1 MFGAG
6 SASLHKGGFTMMS
19 DKMQKAIND
28 QINAEL
34 YSAYLY
40 LAMEAYFQSKGLAG
54 FANWMR
60 VQTQEEIVHAMKMYD
75 FINARSGR
83 VELKQIDS
91 PPLSWDSPL
100 KAFEAAYK
108 HETIVTGRI
117 NKLVDLAIR
126 ESDHATHNFLQ
137 WFVAEQVEEEQSAST
152 VVEKL
157 KLIGSSGE
165 GLFQLDKELGTRV
178 FTPPAQTAQ

>member
-1 MFGAG
+1 MI
-6 SASLHKGGFTMMS
+6 S

-28 QINAEL
+28 QINAEM

-40 LAMEAYFQSKGLAG
+40 LAMEAYFASKGLAG

-60 VQTQEEIVHAMKMYD
+60 VQTQEEMVHAMKMYD

-83 VELKQIDS
+83 VELKEIAG
-91 PPLSWDSPL
+91 PPLAWDSPL

-108 HETIVTGRI
+108 HETVVTGRI

-126 ESDHATHNFLQ
+126 ESDHASNNFLQ
-137 WFVAEQVEEEQSAST
+137 WFVAEQVEEEQSASA
-152 VVEKL
+152 VVDKL
-157 KLIGSSGE
+157 KMLGNSTD
-165 GLFQLDKELGTRV
+165 GLFQLDKELGARV
-178 FTPPAQTAQ
+178 FTPPVQGAAA